1 MTPPVKTCFKCG
13 QEKPITEFYKHPKMG
28 DGYLGKCKEC
38 TKADSRAN
46 RSAKIDYYR
55 EYDRKR
61 GSRMTNDD
69 LIRQRARH
77 PEWVKAHRAV
87 RNALINGTLKKKP
100 CEICGASF
108 VHAHHPDYSKPLE
121 VIWLCPLHH
130 RQVHTQSAA

>member
-13 QEKPITEFYKHPKMG
+13 QEKPITEFYKHPQMG

-38 TKADSRAN
+38 TRSDARAN

-61 GSRMTNDD
+61 GSRMTKEDR
-69 LIRQRARH
+69 IMQRARH
-77 PEWVKAHRAV
+77 PEWVKAHRSV
-87 RNALINGTLKKKP
+87 RNALRNGTLNKKP
-100 CEICGASF
+100 CEVCGASF

-121 VIWLCPLHH
+121 IIWLCPLHH
-130 RQVHTQSAA
+130 RQVHSQIAA